1 MRLFSSPK
9 RCVFS
14 IFLTPKTRIA
24 RQLAADGLNVV
35 LVVRIF
41 KQKFCGFDFSF
52 KLYMSEHFNKVTL
65 IDHKSKLPLHVQ
77 VEDHLRKLIGMEKHL
92 KGAFLPKEV
101 ELANRLGV
109 SRNTIRQATNK
120 LENEGLIVRKKGV
133 GTRVAQKKSL
143 MTGLDHWYSFTQEM
157 QEKGIVVTNLQLR
170 IEWVHV
176 NETICNFFHIEAD
189 KKILKLSKLKGE
201 ESGEPIVYF
210 ESWFHPRI
218 GVTEKADFDR
228 PLYSML
234 EEQYG
239 VVVHRSSENISARA
253 AGILSR
259 KLKVDGNFPVLFRER
274 FVYDIGDR
282 PVEYNVGY
290 YRSDKFTYSIDI
302 KKGSF

>member
-1 MRLFSSPK
+1 
-9 RCVFS
+9 
-14 IFLTPKTRIA
+14 
-24 RQLAADGLNVV
+24 
-35 LVVRIF
+35 
-41 KQKFCGFDFSF
+41 
-52 KLYMSEHFNKVTL
+52 MSEHFNKLKL

-77 VEDHLRKLIGMEKHL
+77 VEEHLRKLICMEKYL
-92 KGAFLPKEV
+92 DGAFLPKEV

-120 LENEGLIVRKKGV
+120 LENEGLIIRKKGV
-133 GTRVAQKKSL
+133 GTRVAEKKGL

-157 QEKGIVVTNLQLR
+157 HEKGIVVTNLQLL
-170 IEWVHV
+170 IEWVPAS
-176 NETICNFFHIEAD
+176 ETIRDFFHVEAD
-189 KKILKLSKLKGE
+189 RKILKLSKLKGE
-201 ESGEPIVYF
+201 ESGEPMVYF

-218 GVTEKADFDR
+218 GVTEKANFDR

-253 AGILSR
+253 AGTLNR
-259 KLKVDGNFPVLFRER
+259 KLKVDGTFPVLFRER